1 MARTLG
7 SDFFQPDIIPAEVAS
22 GENPND
28 PSANRDVTPER
39 FSKLEKEL
47 VRGKGEIVS
56 IDISELLRSSL
67 LILPQGKRLSQL
79 SEVMV
84 QIDFLYT
91 ELGISPPSLDDLPAA
106 SSSSAS
112 LHHTAS
118 SSSMN
123 DDDPFL
129 PSIVS
134 TPTPSCGSG
143 KSSTTLFLTTQ
154 SPSPSPA
161 ELQASYQR
169 IFARFAAQIEEAE
182 SENLN
187 LAEVALTNVDPTPG
201 LLSWASSLCT
211 ELNALKSR
219 REAHIQAMYDQLE
232 GLWGRFG
239 VSEEDM
245 DGFVEAHRGST
256 EEIVQEYEEELER
269 MTELKRERMGVFVE
283 NARMEIERLW
293 DDMMVGDDERR
304 DFAALADGKTVL
316 LDFVYCLLIS

>member
-1 MARTLG
+1 
-7 SDFFQPDIIPAEVAS
+7 
-22 GENPND
+22 
-28 PSANRDVTPER
+28 
-39 FSKLEKEL
+39 
-47 VRGKGEIVS
+47 
-56 IDISELLRSSL
+56 
-67 LILPQGKRLSQL
+67 
-79 SEVMV
+79 MV

-91 ELGISPPSLDDLPAA
+91 ELGISPSSLDDLPAA
-106 SSSSAS
+106 SSSSAP
-112 LHHTAS
+112 LHYTAS
-118 SSSMN
+118 SSSIN
-123 DDDPFL
+123 DDPFL

-134 TPTPSCGSG
+134 TPTPSSGSG
-143 KSSTTLFLTTQ
+143 KSSMTLFLTIQ

-232 GLWGRFG
+232 GLWGRLG

-269 MTELKRERMGVFVE
+269 MIELKRERMGVFVE
-283 NARMEIERLW
+283 NARVEIERLW
-293 DDMMVGDDERR
+293 DDMMVGEDERR
-304 DFAALADGKTVL
+304 DFAAFADGKIL
-316 LDFVYCLLIS
+316 YHRILYIA